1 MASKQQSKNTDN
13 RNARRATRARK
24 GMSIA
29 NKMKVLEML
38 DNGETETSVGC
49 FWGVNRSII
58 CTVKKNEKAIGA
70 SVLRGTPESLRK
82 SYIA

>member
-1 MASKQQSKNTDN
+1 MASKQQSKNTDG

-38 DNGETETSVGC
+38 DNGETETPVGC
-49 FWGVNRSII
+49 FWGVNRSVI
-58 CTVKKNEKAIGA
+58 CKVKKNEKAIGA